1 MSLISK
7 SDSLTGLSVEKII
20 ELIRSIRNDLVKEF
34 LNDEF
39 LNNYFQEQYNKPLSK
54 IKREFLKRDLR
65 ELLDTPVDL
74 VHYAGL
80 INHIRETGT
89 VFLAERNS
97 DYFYDELKV
106 VIRKYRS
113 N

>member
-89 VFLAERNS
+89 VFLADRNS

-106 VIRKYRS
+106 IVKKYRV
-113 N
+113 